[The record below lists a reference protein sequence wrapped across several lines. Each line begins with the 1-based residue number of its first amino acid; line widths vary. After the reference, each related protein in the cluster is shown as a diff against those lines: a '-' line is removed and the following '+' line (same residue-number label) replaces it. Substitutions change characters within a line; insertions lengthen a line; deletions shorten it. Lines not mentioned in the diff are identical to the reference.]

1 MPGFKRPWKS
11 KGHLFAVPGQWPTP
25 ILEGWFGPARKVVSD
40 MLPKFQGVCLTN
52 GTTWGTGVRGSSFV
66 IGFAAGLGITIQ
78 SIFALQ
84 EMLVSSNGFKRWKT
98 YKSFFTG
105 RGVTGG
111 RTQRKNSTLV
121 GRNDLL
127 GREWILSA
135 QGRQGRGAR
144 SDPLATELDGRCL
157 HGENTRC
164 LLGTQFCYYI
174 SCIQRNWVICI
185 FPVCIYY
192 VKIWNPIP
200 RILEINHLPKI
211 VMVNFSVV

>member
-11 KGHLFAVPGQWPTP
+11 KGHLFAVPGQWPAP
-25 ILEGWFGPARKVVSD
+25 ILEGWLGPAHKVVSD
-40 MLPKFQGVCLTN
+40 MLPKFQSVCLTN
-52 GTTWGTGVRGSSFV
+52 GTTWGRGVRGSSFV

-98 YKSFFTG
+98 CKSFFMG

-127 GREWILSA
+127 GREWTLSA

-164 LLGTQFCYYI
+164 LLGTQSCYYI